1 MGGDGVAKAEDARL
15 DGAMDAFKRM
25 MQAEMWL
32 PQGGPPATGI
42 ACRPATR
49 ERLCVVRRLPACTV
63 SAAAAA
69 VASAAGVTGF
79 FRGFGIHW

>member
-1 MGGDGVAKAEDARL
+1 MGGDGGAKAEDARL

-42 ACRPATR
+42 ACRSATAR
-49 ERLCVVRRLPACTV
+49 AFAWFDGCLRAQYRLRLRLRPWPPLLA
-63 SAAAAA
+63 
-69 VASAAGVTGF
+69 
-79 FRGFGIHW
+79 